1 MQKHAKI
8 ELQVWTFSSQTSDE
22 QIRYQQHR
30 KIRWQKSWIQS
41 KPGSGSDWTRMECCT
56 CWWKW
61 SGGLKQSK
69 VTSSLLCSSRMI
81 QKLGRTSY
89 KQKMYPLLL
98 RSKSLIWIGDPLQFA
113 CNLTKFLKI
122 VVKLD
127 FVKLTLPSK
136 VELDPLIHKTTQ
148 LPFFQATAMVKWLSL
163 IFWKFLSCSPHFSL
177 SPKNFQIFEN

>member
-1 MQKHAKI
+1 MMQTYKIKIQQMQKHAKI

-22 QIRYQQHR
+22 QIRYQRHR

-61 SGGLKQSK
+61 SNGLKQSK
-69 VTSSLLCSSRMI
+69 VIFSLLYSSRTI
-81 QKLGRTSY
+81 QKLGRTWC
-89 KQKMYPLLL
+89 KQKMYRQLL

-122 VVKLD
+122 VKKINI
-127 FVKLTLPSK
+127 VKLTLPSK
-136 VELDPLIHKTTQ
+136 VELDPLIHKTDLLQ
-148 LPFFQATAMVKWLSL
+148 IGQAKVGVKY
-163 IFWKFLSCSPHFSL
+163 
-177 SPKNFQIFEN
+177 